1 MEDILEQQL
10 QAEINNHFGSSPSPH
25 SVKAKRKSRDEDE
38 SGDYGVRE
46 NPKKRNNSERRN
58 KRERRERRR
67 ARRAS
72 EALSEAAGETIDVSA
87 PKKAPTPKKLAFDDE
102 IVTNQ
107 VPQTAN
113 CSDRHSTQAQNGSH
127 PTVLP
132 GRLSFGATNPALLKS
147 ILKDCTPDK
156 FKNLKADPSTE
167 SVSDIEGNFVT
178 RTRGV
183 DDGDAEYAPRVTKE
197 RARPKVSMVP
207 ILPEGYEPGPAGA
220 KGRYHCPVEGCDK
233 RYARRTTLGEHMNVS
248 ILFACRLSQ
257 FCTLLTDLDHPCWSD
272 LKRQQG
278 RYNEYHNQEGS
289 RSSNV

>member
-1 MEDILEQQL
+1 LPNEADLCAALARLRQGEFDTPSNSQMEDILGQQL

-72 EALSEAAGETIDVSA
+72 EALSEAAGEMIDVSP
-87 PKKAPTPKKLAFDDE
+87 PKKAKTPKELAFDDK
-102 IVTNQ
+102 IVKEQ

-113 CSDRHSTQAQNGSH
+113 RSDRHSTQAQNGLTQVQDSKS
-127 PTVLP
+127 TVLP

-156 FKNLKADPSTE
+156 FKNIKPEPSTE
-167 SVSDIEGNFVT
+167 SVSDTEGNFVT

-183 DDGDAEYAPRVTKE
+183 DDDGDAEYAPRVTKE

-207 ILPEGYEPGPAGA
+207 ILPEGYKPGPAGA

-248 ILFACRLSQ
+248 ILFA
-257 FCTLLTDLDHPCWSD
+257 
-272 LKRQQG
+272 
-278 RYNEYHNQEGS
+278 
-289 RSSNV
+289 